1 MIFFQ
6 FFIPSVSKKNENN
19 ITGRGEAL
27 RKKDKK
33 VQGKKAQ
40 RKHPKMESPLTST
53 TKGQEV

>member
-1 MIFFQ
+1 MKTISQ
-6 FFIPSVSKKNENN
+6 
-19 ITGRGEAL
+19 GEGKPYE
-27 RKKDKK
+27 KKDKK